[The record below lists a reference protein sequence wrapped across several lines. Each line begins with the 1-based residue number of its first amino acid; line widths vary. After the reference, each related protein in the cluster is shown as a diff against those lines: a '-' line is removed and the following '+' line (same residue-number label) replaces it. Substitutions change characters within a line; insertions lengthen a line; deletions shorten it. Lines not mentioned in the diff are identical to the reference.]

1 MWRNSAISIS
11 RIRFGGISCLRI
23 GFRRQTFA
31 LLTIL
36 RKFRMEQTNLSICR
50 LVQNWIP
57 QAIRDKIDLEGEIL
71 AKIAYC
77 LL

>member
-1 MWRNSAISIS
+1 
-11 RIRFGGISCLRI
+11 
-23 GFRRQTFA
+23 
-31 LLTIL
+31 
-36 RKFRMEQTNLSICR
+36 MEQTNLSICR

-77 LL
+77 LGLIRPSPLQADDFGKMLAFAA